1 MLEQLASRAQSKGVK
16 IRMSFSSI
24 LSFNCVYAWANYTRM
39 EEEKKMNPSPNKKKD
54 HLE

>member
-16 IRMSFSSI
+16 TRTSFSSI
-24 LSFNCVYAWANYTRM
+24 LSFNCVYAWVNYTRM
-39 EEEKKMNPSPNKKKD
+39 EEEKKMNASLNEKD